1 MLNKIYKII
10 NNKSYRFLRFIFF
23 LKYIFLIFF
32 AATIIFLTVPQL
44 IDLKSKEKI
53 FSEYLLKNYGIIIG
67 KSETIKYSAFPVP
80 KIQISNITGNFFL
93 ENIQLKTQKL
103 IIYPK
108 ILSIYNLDNFEARK
122 IKMENNN
129 LNLEQNHIGF
139 FIQKLINQKNK
150 FFFKNLNILINEKN
164 QSILNLKN
172 IQFLNYGYQKNK
184 AIGEIFDR
192 KFHIKYLHK
201 NNKLKF
207 KLPDAGIYTE
217 LYILKKNQA
226 SIFYGVL
233 KGKILKS
240 NFKLDYKYD
249 QQILN
254 IENFFFRNKAISL
267 DSKGSIIFKPFLNI
281 NLDSEIKNIDT
292 NILKTID
299 IQRLLNLKQIIK
311 KLNSQNRIFFK
322 SKKFSKSLIENLD
335 IKTAIAYGRLSI
347 FKNFSISKS
356 DFSCKNNINLM
367 DDYPIF
373 YFNCSIYSLDKR
385 DLYKKIGIDYKKK
398 NESFKL
404 DIKGNLNILNN
415 KINFDFIKFN
425 NFTIPNEDLKFFKIS
440 FENILFDKNLIKIF
454 ELSKIRKFIL
464 EIS

>member
-1 MLNKIYKII
+1 
-10 NNKSYRFLRFIFF
+10 
-23 LKYIFLIFF
+23 
-32 AATIIFLTVPQL
+32 
-44 IDLKSKEKI
+44 
-53 FSEYLLKNYGIIIG
+53 
-67 KSETIKYSAFPVP
+67 
-80 KIQISNITGNFFL
+80 
-93 ENIQLKTQKL
+93 
-103 IIYPK
+103 
-108 ILSIYNLDNFEARK
+108 
-122 IKMENNN
+122 MENNN

-217 LYILKKNQA
+217 LDILKKNQA